1 MYKANIYLK
10 NCQKKHAYAAPSP
23 LKACL
28 PHAVQAGGLTHG
40 LQISN
45 LVLICALAPLQGIQ
59 GLSESIVK
67 SDSF

>member
-10 NCQKKHAYAAPSP
+10 YYQRKHAYAAPCP
-23 LKACL
+23 
-28 PHAVQAGGLTHG
+28 PEGGLTHG
-40 LQISN
+40 LPISN

>member
-10 NCQKKHAYAAPSP
+10 YCQKKNAYAAPSP
-23 LKACL
+23 E
-28 PHAVQAGGLTHG
+28 GELTHG
-40 LQISN
+40 LPISN